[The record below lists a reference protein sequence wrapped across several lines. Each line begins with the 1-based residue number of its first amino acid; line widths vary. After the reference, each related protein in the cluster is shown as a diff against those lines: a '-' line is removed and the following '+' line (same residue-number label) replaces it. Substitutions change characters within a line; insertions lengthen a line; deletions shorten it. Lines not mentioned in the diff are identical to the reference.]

1 MTINKIVHENILVSV
16 LKGIFLDHAI
26 QPILGFKGGTAAK
39 LFYDLDRFSVDLD
52 FDLLDISK
60 KDYVFEH
67 VKKVLEKFGDLKEAK
82 EKRFTLYFSLN
93 YTDRKISAQKLKVE
107 INIRHFD
114 SKYEGMTYMGIPMN
128 VMVKEDMV
136 ANKLVAMYERIE
148 KTSRDIYDVRFFL
161 QKMWPINE
169 EIIKNRTGLSFED
182 FVIKSIE
189 KLELLKEDKILTGL
203 GELLTE
209 NQKDSARAKMKI
221 ETLFYLKLLL
231 KNIQEGNFK

>member
-16 LKGIFLDHAI
+16 LKGIFLDHTI
-26 QPILGFKGGTAAK
+26 QLVLGFKGGTAAK

-52 FDLLDISK
+52 FDLLDLSK

-67 VKKVLEKFGDLKEAK
+67 VKKVLEKYGDLKEAK

-93 YTDRKISAQKLKVE
+93 YTDRKISDQKLKVE
-107 INIRHFD
+107 INTRHFD

-128 VMVKEDMV
+128 VMIKEDMV
-136 ANKLVAMYERIE
+136 ANKLVAMYERIG

-189 KLELLKEDKILTGL
+189 KLELLKEENILDGL
-203 GELLTE
+203 GALLTE
-209 NQKDSARAKMKI
+209 SQKDSARAKMKI

-231 KNIQEGNFK
+231 KNIQEGNFE